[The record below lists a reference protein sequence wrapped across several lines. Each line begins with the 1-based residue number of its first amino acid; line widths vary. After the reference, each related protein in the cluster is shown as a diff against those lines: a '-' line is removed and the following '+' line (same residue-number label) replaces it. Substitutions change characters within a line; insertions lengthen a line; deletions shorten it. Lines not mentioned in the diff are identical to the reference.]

1 MAGHIPISVPP
12 ASFLLRPGQLCFSPE
27 LLALANFYSRD
38 PCRAGW
44 EITGILFLQ
53 PVDVCW
59 AEGKPQIK
67 AEGGPDVQ
75 ADEGVRAEGRAR
87 TVI

>member
-1 MAGHIPISVPP
+1 MRV
-12 ASFLLRPGQLCFSPE
+12 R
-27 LLALANFYSRD
+27 
-38 PCRAGW
+38 

-67 AEGGPDVQ
+67 AEGGPHMQ